1 MPPLQPSAVVSNCAP
16 DRAIVVIPARLGST
30 RLPRKMLLAET
41 GRPLVAH
48 VWENARHARSAAA
61 VLVVTDSEEIAAAV
75 RECGGTAVLTSPD
88 APSGTARIVEALP
101 RLPPADVIVNVQ
113 GDEPELP
120 PTAIDAAIG
129 LLDRCP
135 LAGVATL
142 VTPLR
147 RAEDLTD
154 PAAVKAVLT
163 PWRHAHGAVEPDCWR
178 AITFSR
184 APVPAA
190 RDWSD
195 ALLAAEPPLYWQ
207 HVGLYAYRR
216 RILQGWDALGESRL
230 AALESLEQLRLV
242 EAGVPIVAG
251 AIPHATRGID
261 TPRDYAAFVARQ
273 RG

>member
-1 MPPLQPSAVVSNCAP
+1 MSNRPPA
-16 DRAIVVIPARLGST
+16 RAIVVIPARLGST

-48 VWENARHARSAAA
+48 VWENARKARCAAA
-61 VLVVTDSEEIAAAV
+61 VLVATDSEEIAAAV
-75 RECGGTAVLTSPD
+75 RDCGGTAVMTSPT
-88 APSGTARIVEALP
+88 APSGTARIVEALS

-120 PTAIDAAIG
+120 PAAIDMAIG
-129 LLDRCP
+129 LLDRCQA
-135 LAGVATL
+135 AGVATL

-147 RAEDLTD
+147 RADDLAD

-163 PWRHAHGAVEPDCWR
+163 PWRHAGGALEPDCWR

-190 RDWSD
+190 RDWND

-216 RILQGWDALGESRL
+216 PILERWDALGDSRL
-230 AALESLEQLRLV
+230 ATLESLEQLRLV

-251 AIPHATRGID
+251 VMDHASRGID